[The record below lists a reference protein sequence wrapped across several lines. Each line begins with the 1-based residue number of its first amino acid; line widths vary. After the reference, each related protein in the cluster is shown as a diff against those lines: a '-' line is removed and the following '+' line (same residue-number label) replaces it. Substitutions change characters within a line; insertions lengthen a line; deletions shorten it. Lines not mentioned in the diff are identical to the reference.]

1 MATASEADPTLPPGY
16 VVSFIP
22 FHERGFGVPASRFMR
37 ALLHYYS
44 LSFSK
49 RRQGLAGLAPTKALK
64 TKPASVAGAAAR
76 HASWSASAQGALRRG
91 GPRRHEL
98 PRGKPPRLTPPVGA
112 AITPEEAADAAAAL
126 SPPNLLPTPSSTP
139 VGAVADSPAKP
150 PVAAD
155 VGMVEAPPP
164 VVIPDLLV
172 LGHEER
178 AAVVAEDGD
187 RKPVT
192 LSEERPSTST
202 AVVPDASA
210 AGGPDASMEG
220 HVEPR
225 PVLGSSGLTPAQ
237 LNPNEWCGQPLR
249 FWGRG
254 TSEPLLF
261 LNDELEEKSWDSFR
275 EYTEAAMRSLRSTME
290 ILSRDVPSVFQVR
303 I

>member
-1 MATASEADPTLPPGY
+1 MPGEAT
-16 VVSFIP
+16 
-22 FHERGFGVPASRFMR
+22 
-37 ALLHYYS
+37 
-44 LSFSK
+44 
-49 RRQGLAGLAPTKALK
+49 
-64 TKPASVAGAAAR
+64 
-76 HASWSASAQGALRRG
+76 
-91 GPRRHEL
+91 
-98 PRGKPPRLTPPVGA
+98 
-112 AITPEEAADAAAAL
+112 DAAAAS
-126 SPPNLLPTPSSTP
+126 SPPDLFSAPASTP
-139 VGAVADSPAKP
+139 AGAVADSPAEP

-155 VGMVEAPPP
+155 VGMVEVPPP

-178 AAVVAEDGD
+178 AAVVAEVGD
-187 RKPVT
+187 RRPAT
-192 LSEERPSTST
+192 LAEERPSTST

-210 AGGPDASMEG
+210 AGGPDASVDGRAELW
-220 HVEPR
+220 

-261 LNDELEEKSWDSFR
+261 LNNELEEKARDSFR

-290 ILSRDVPSVFQVR
+290 TLSRDVPRVFQVR